1 MTQSEALSILKTGS
15 HVFLTGEPGSG
26 KSHTINEYVAYLR
39 ARGIEPAI
47 TASTGIAATHIGGM
61 TIHSWSGIGI
71 RPKLGKD
78 DLHAIASSRHIAKR
92 VRCANVLIIDE
103 VSMLPPETLSMIDA
117 VCREIKQSSE
127 PFGGMQVVLVGDF
140 FQLPPIVRPQAGND
154 SPSMFIE
161 ERSTRFAYDSPAWE
175 RANLIVCYLTEQHRQ
190 DDSEFLALL
199 SAIRRNAFGA
209 DHLCRLTSRTV
220 HHGTVP
226 KSAPKLFSHNVDV
239 DHVNDGVLAQL
250 PGEPRVFIMSSQGQ
264 EALVST
270 LKKGCL
276 SPETLRLKVG
286 AAVMFTKNNPKEGF
300 VNGTLGVVEAFDR
313 HDDHP
318 IVRTRNGRR
327 VDVEPMDWAVE
338 EHGTIRARVT
348 QLPLRLAWAITVHK
362 SQGMSLD
369 EAVMDLRNVFEFGQG
384 YVALSRVRRL
394 SGLHLLGWNER
405 AFLVHPEVLAKDAQF
420 HAQSEQAAVR
430 IAGRVAGDEMTAMHE
445 RFLRLCGGTI
455 LSEGSVGAPKASR
468 VPHAAHEHGNSR
480 DERRGSTPLTTLS
493 LPKGWERTLALI
505 RSGKTIADVAT
516 LLGRTEGTIVRHLES
531 LRARG
536 QLPAHDT
543 AHLARGSEEAIA
555 AIHDACRAL
564 GTHQLSP
571 IFEHFGGAYSYDM
584 LRIARLLL
592 NEHPVQGTSRG
603 ERVEPLPSPGF
614 AEIRARHPN
623 AYLPWDKAQ
632 DAQLRELFANG
643 LSVAGLAHTFNRT
656 RGAIRSRLA
665 ILFRLGLVDNG

>member
-15 HVFLTGEPGSG
+15 NVFLTGEPGSG

-92 VRCANVLIIDE
+92 VRYAKVLIIDE

-127 PFGGMQVVLVGDF
+127 SFGGMQVVLVGDF
-140 FQLPPIVRPQAGND
+140 FQLPPIIKPQVGND
-154 SPSMFIE
+154 SPIMFIE
-161 ERSTRFAYDSPAWE
+161 ERSTRFAYDSPPWE
-175 RANLIVCYLTEQHRQ
+175 RANLSVCYLTEQHRQ
-190 DDSEFLALL
+190 DDGEFLALL

-220 HHGTVP
+220 HHDAAP
-226 KSAPKLFSHNVDV
+226 NAAPKLFSHNVDV
-239 DHVNDGVLAQL
+239 DRVNDGILAHL
-250 PGEPRVFIMSSQGQ
+250 PGEPQVSIMSSQGPS
-264 EALVST
+264 ALASA

-276 SPETLRLKVG
+276 SPETLHLKVG

-300 VNGTLGVVEAFDR
+300 VNGTLGVVEAFDQ
-313 HDDHP
+313 HHTHP
-318 IVRTRNGRR
+318 IVRTRSGRR
-327 VDVEPMDWAVE
+327 IEVEPMDWVVE
-338 EHGTIRARVT
+338 ENGTIRARIT

-369 EAVMDLRNVFEFGQG
+369 EAVMDLGDVFEFGQG

-405 AFLVHPEVLAKDAQF
+405 AFQVHPEVLAKDAGF

-430 IAGRVAGDEMTAMHE
+430 IAGRVAGEEMTAMHE

-455 LSEGSVGAPKASR
+455 LSEAHVSAPKAARDSHTAR
-468 VPHAAHEHGNSR
+468 EHGNSR
-480 DERRGSTPLTTLS
+480 GERR
-493 LPKGWERTLALI
+493 WERTLVLI

-516 LLGRTEGTIVRHLES
+516 LLGRTKGTIVGHLES
-531 LRARG
+531 LRALG

-543 AHLARGSEEAIA
+543 AHLAQGFEEAIA
-555 AIHDACRAL
+555 TIHDAFRAL
-564 GTHQLSP
+564 GTHQLST

-592 NEHPVQGTSRG
+592 NEHPVQGTT
-603 ERVEPLPSPGF
+603 PSPGF
-614 AEIRARHPN
+614 DKIRERHPN

-632 DAQLRELFANG
+632 DEKLQELFVKG
-643 LSVAGLAHTFNRT
+643 SPVVGLAQTFNRT

-665 ILFRLGLVDNG
+665 KLGLVDNG